1 MSKPKRA
8 NDCNLCGHWKVR
20 IYIKGCGL
28 LHVLSKTE
36 PIVKTAAHGV
46 DSVDIEYITDT
57 EHGDT
62 VGYID
67 WREVGAVTWR
77 YAPLVAD

>member
-8 NDCNLCGHWKVR
+8 NDSNLCAHWKVR
-20 IYIKGCGL
+20 IWIKGCGI
-28 LHVLSKTE
+28 LHVISKTE
-36 PIVKTAAHGV
+36 PIVSSCASGV
-46 DSVDIEYITDT
+46 ESVALDYITDT

-77 YAPLVAD
+77 YAPLADV